1 MCPHW
6 FEDSTAS
13 YPKWHLPVRG
23 SVTSFAVQREAH
35 GMPAYGT
42 RPTKSDCGMH
52 VRSQAK
58 ADIRPLDGSTG
69 WSTPDWL

>member
-1 MCPHW
+1 
-6 FEDSTAS
+6 
-13 YPKWHLPVRG
+13 
-23 SVTSFAVQREAH
+23 
-35 GMPAYGT
+35 MPAYGT
-42 RPTKSDCGMH
+42 RLTKSDCGMH